1 MDKNVLSKARNSII
15 LILLVLIA
23 ISCLYSLNSSS
34 GAGSITI
41 SNSSSIKGAIDNG
54 SNYDTIILENGTYSG
69 KNNTN
74 IVINRNI
81 TISGKYANGTIL
93 DGERKSS
100 FFEISRGV
108 SVKLI
113 NLTFINGF
121 NSGYSSFFLNGGGAI
136 RNYGE
141 LYIINS
147 CFINNTQNSSL
158 SLSSGGG
165 AIKNV
170 GNLSINNSY
179 FINNYGVNGG
189 AIFNVGELN
198 INGSLFT
205 NNRASFHGNDI
216 YNSWKSEFYVIGGI
230 GPNYII
236 SEGITKIDKSRFI
249 NNLTKSIESI
259 YNNGLMS
266 VDDSVFNSISIYD
279 IYNIGHLT
287 NNTSL
292 KVINHFY
299 LTVAKN
305 FIIPKKNS
313 DVPIAVI
320 LKDGYGVPVANKVIK
335 FYFNNI
341 EIGQNITNSEG
352 LALFHYTFK
361 YNSNLTFVFEEKDHF
376 KLAYNSDVYLS
387 DLVPY
392 VLGDYDELIKSGT
405 KESANVI
412 LKFKLSPAGD
422 PHLGIRSVWVDITL
436 FYKNNNKPLSNQIVY
451 LIVGNETISYITN
464 EYGKISDVFRAN
476 KSGLIIFQFLFN
488 GSKIIDNGS
497 IIDLESVSAYSYY
510 FFSDSIYIL
519 LPNPYP
525 PRPTDVDPINNP
537 KKLNVYKLENNNSNI
552 MEKNNKNTVY
562 GKMKGSGIALIAVLL
577 SLLSIFG
584 VYLSKK
590 S

>member
-1 MDKNVLSKARNSII
+1 MNKNTINKSKNSIM

-23 ISCLYSLNSSS
+23 IFCLYSLNSAS
-34 GAGSITI
+34 GAENITI
-41 SNSSSIKGAIDNG
+41 SNSSSIKGAVDDG

-74 IVINRNI
+74 ILINRNI
-81 TISGKYANGTIL
+81 TIIGKYANGAIL

-100 FFEISRGV
+100 FFETSRGV
-108 SVKLI
+108 YVKLI

-121 NSGYSSFFLNGGGAI
+121 NSGYSSFFISGGGAI
-136 RNYGE
+136 QNYGE
-141 LYIINS
+141 LSIINS
-147 CFINNTQNSSL
+147 YFINNTQNSSL
-158 SLSSGGG
+158 SFSSGGG

-198 INGSLFT
+198 INDSLFI
-205 NNRASFHGNDI
+205 NNKANFHGNDI

-236 SEGITKIDKSRFI
+236 SEGIAKIDKSHFV
-249 NNLTKSIESI
+249 NNLTGTIESI

-266 VDDSVFNSISIYD
+266 VDDSVFNSTSIYD
-279 IYNIGHLT
+279 IYNMGHLT

-313 DVPIAVI
+313 NVPIAVI

-361 YNSNLTFVFEEKDHF
+361 YNSKLAFVFEEKDYI

-387 DLVPY
+387 DLIPY
-392 VLGDYDELIKSGT
+392 VLGDFDELVKSGT
-405 KESANVI
+405 KESDNVI
-412 LKFKLSPAGD
+412 LKFKLSPASD
-422 PHLGIRSVWVDITL
+422 PHLGILSVWVDITL

-451 LIVGNETISYITN
+451 LIVGNETISYITDEN
-464 EYGKISDVFRAN
+464 GKISDVFHAN

-488 GSKIIDNGS
+488 GSKIIDNGL
-497 IIDLESVSAYSYY
+497 IIDLKSVSAYSYY
-510 FFSDSIYIL
+510 FFSDSIDIL
-519 LPNPYP
+519 LPKPYP
-525 PRPTDVDPINNP
+525 PRPTDIDHINNP
-537 KKLNVYKLENNNSNI
+537 KKFNVYKLENNNSNI
-552 MEKNNKNTVY
+552 MEKNNKNTAY
-562 GKMKGSGIALIAVLL
+562 GKMKGNGIALIAVLL
-577 SLLSIFG
+577 SLLCIFG